1 VSFAEELRDQ
11 EPTRPPCLTGAFL
24 RNPPDWGDF
33 ADVEA
38 AFNDPDIPHSVLTR
52 ALRAR
57 GITLNTNS
65 LGRHRRGEC
74 QCPR

>member
-11 EPTRPPCLTGAFL
+11 EPTRSPCLTGELL
-24 RNPPDWGDF
+24 RNPPDWEDF
-33 ADVEA
+33 AEVEA
-38 AFNDPDIPHSVLTR
+38 AFNDPDVTHAVLTR

-57 GITLNTNS
+57 GITLNQTS